1 MDALSHRGTVVQP
14 DKRSPLAVGRASGVT
29 HVGFV
34 MVVGRWARGAP
45 ARGRGGLQSVLH
57 PLFSVCGCL
66 AGSLTT
72 IGSSYGLHDAD
83 WYVFCHS
90 GALLVY
96 TGGRNQAPR

>member
-14 DKRSPLAVGRASGVT
+14 DKRSPLAVGRGSGLAY
-29 HVGFV
+29 VGFV
-34 MVVGRWARGAP
+34 MVVAVSRWARGAP

-72 IGSSYGLHDAD
+72 TSSSYCLHDAD
-83 WYVFCHS
+83 WYVF
-90 GALLVY
+90 
-96 TGGRNQAPR
+96 